1 MTADRVL
8 RSTRVVTG
16 GAVRPASVHVRG
28 GVITA
33 VAGHAEV
40 PPGCPLEDAGDL
52 VIMPGVVDAHVH
64 INEPGRTEWEGFATA
79 TRAAAAGGVTTLVD
93 MPLNSLPPTTTVAHL
108 EAKVAASEGQRHVDV
123 GLWGGAVP
131 GNAGELRAMLDAGA
145 LGFKCFMVDS
155 GVPEFGHVGEADLG
169 AAMAALAGTGAPL
182 LVHAE
187 LPGPIEAAA
196 AAAAGLDPRTYAA
209 WLRSRPREAED
220 QAIALLAA
228 LCRAHRARVHV
239 VHLASSS
246 ALDILT
252 AARDEGLPLSAETT
266 PHYLHFAAEEI
277 PDGATPFKCAPPIR
291 ERDNREA
298 LWGALRRGLVEMVVS
313 DHSPCSPA
321 LKKMEAGDFVAAWGG
336 IAGLQLGLPVVWT
349 GARARGASLADLAA
363 WMCRAPAALAGL
375 AGQKGEIAPGHD
387 ADLLIWDPDAT
398 FTVDPAALQHRHP
411 VTPYAGATLHGV
423 VQETWLRGEKIYDRG
438 TLTGAGRA
446 ARGQWL
452 RRRTG

>member
-1 MTADRVL
+1 MSADWVL

-16 GAVRPASVHVRG
+16 GVVRPASVHVRG
-28 GVITA
+28 GVIAA
-33 VAGHAEV
+33 VAEHADV
-40 PPGCPLEDAGDL
+40 PPGCPVHDVGDL
-52 VIMPGVVDAHVH
+52 AVMPGVVDAHVH
-64 INEPGRTEWEGFATA
+64 INEPGRTEWEGFASA

-93 MPLNSLPPTTTVAHL
+93 MPLNSLPPTTTVVHL
-108 EAKVAASEGQRHVDV
+108 ETKAAAAEGQCHVDV

-145 LGFKCFMVDS
+145 LGFKCFLVDS
-155 GVPEFGHVGEADLG
+155 GVPEFGHLGEADLA
-169 AAMAALAGTGAPL
+169 AAMAALAETGAPL
-182 LVHAE
+182 LAHAE

-196 AAAAGLDPRTYAA
+196 AAVRGLDPRSYAS
-209 WLRSRPREAED
+209 WLLSRPREAED
-220 QAIALLAA
+220 QAIALLAS

-246 ALDILT
+246 ALGIIA
-252 AARDEGLPLSAETT
+252 AARDEGLPFSAETT

-321 LKKMEAGDFVAAWGG
+321 LKKMEAGDFEAAWGG

-349 GARARGASLADLAA
+349 GARARGASIADLAA

-375 AGQKGEIAPGHD
+375 AGQKGEIAPGRD
-387 ADLLIWDPDAT
+387 ADLVVWDPDAAFQVEPT
-398 FTVDPAALQHRHP
+398 ALHHRHP
-411 VTPYAGATLHGV
+411 VTPYAGVALHGV
-423 VQETWLRGEKIYDRG
+423 VLETYLRGEKVVDRG
-438 TLTGAGRA
+438 AFTGEAKGR
-446 ARGQWL
+446 WL
-452 RRRTG
+452 KRRTG